1 MICVSVGEKDFREA
15 VRTASAF
22 DFAEIRLDL
31 LGRVD
36 STIAKAIF
44 SSHKKL
50 IATYKKGKES
60 DRERL
65 EILETAVKSGAAFV
79 DSDISENPFFI
90 SSVKSFCRDKALL
103 IVSYHD
109 FKETPS
115 LSSLDAII
123 TQAVSY
129 GADAVKI
136 ACTAENST
144 HVERLLSL
152 PDYYSKVKI
161 IIAGMGKLGERVRIL
176 SDSAGSWFTYASLPG
191 KTATASGQ
199 LDYDSLLTEQGRIS
213 SVW

>member
-15 VRTASAF
+15 VRAASAF
-22 DFAEIRLDL
+22 EFAEIRLDL

-36 STIAKAIF
+36 SNIAKKIF

-50 IATYKKGKES
+50 IATYRKGNES

-65 EILETAVKSGAAFV
+65 EILETAVESGAAFV
-79 DSDISENPFFI
+79 DSDISENLSFI
-90 SSVKSFCRDKALL
+90 SSVRTFCRDKAVF

-115 LSSLDAII
+115 FSFLDAII
-123 TQAVSY
+123 TRAFSL

-136 ACTAENST
+136 ACSADNIT

-152 PDYYSKVKI
+152 PDYYGRNKI
-161 IIAGMGKLGERVRIL
+161 IIAGMGNFGERVRIL
-176 SDSAGSWFTYASLPG
+176 SESAGSWFTYASLPG
-191 KTATASGQ
+191 KSATASGQ
-199 LDYDSLLTEQGRIS
+199 LDHDELLMEQGRLS